1 MVPRRLL
8 VLRKKHILNY
18 GGDKMIRYSEN
29 GFWVERTDDVYRI
42 GLSPKGQDDLGTVS
56 FVEISA
62 DDVLDRSEPFLS
74 VEAAKAVTDLLPPL
88 NAQVVEWHKDIEDN
102 PDLLNREFAD
112 SNWIVK
118 VSDVNEEEYLAL
130 SEQDVP
136 FVD

>member
-1 MVPRRLL
+1 M
-8 VLRKKHILNY
+8 K
-18 GGDKMIRYSEN
+18 RYSEN

-62 DDVLDRSEPFLS
+62 EDTLETSNPFLS
-74 VEAAKAVTDLLPPL
+74 IEAAKAVTDLTPPL
-88 NAQVVEWHKDIEDN
+88 NGQVIEWHRDIEDN
-102 PDLLNREFAD
+102 PDLLNREFVD

-118 VSDVNEEEYLAL
+118 VTGVKEEEFLAL
-130 SEQDVP
+130 AEQDFP